1 MPYSHLRG
9 EATAGTE
16 ADSTS
21 FVHLTNIFE
30 KVTCM
35 HYIQFYS
42 TLQTANRDVVRGDVK
57 ENETVETIEKL
68 SSSAFS
74 DLKNVF

>member
-1 MPYSHLRG
+1 MAS
-9 EATAGTE
+9 ATAGTE

-35 HYIQFYS
+35 HYFQFYS
-42 TLQTANRDVVRGDVK
+42 TLQTVNRDVVRG
-57 ENETVETIEKL
+57 T
-68 SSSAFS
+68 
-74 DLKNVF
+74 LKKTKR

>member
-1 MPYSHLRG
+1 MAS
-9 EATAGTE
+9 ATAGTE

-42 TLQTANRDVVRGDVK
+42 TLQTVNRDVVRG
-57 ENETVETIEKL
+57 T
-68 SSSAFS
+68 
-74 DLKNVF
+74 LKKTKR